1 MFTQEVAPAR
11 VGGSLF
17 NRLRIAERYK
27 TEVFERAKSL
37 GHDMSSDDV
46 RAVADAV
53 SMIRDESKTFNV
65 FDEETLRTSFSD
77 RAACEKLVGI
87 GAEWDEVMTA
97 LDASVEASD
106 PVRVLERLTTMEH
119 LNDRYRAIVA
129 ARYAEL
135 LDRPRLR
142 LIRDHSPC
150 RSVVRRSFPARQGD
164 RCHPRSDKPERG
176 LRRPHDDA
184 SARPRQAQVLLQRA
198 ATYSARATSRPNC

>member
-1 MFTQEVAPAR
+1 MRAPVASRRRRRTPFAAHEGAYIYRPELYRVDKKGRRPTAAVVMFTQEVAPAR

-106 PVRVLERLTTMEH
+106 PVRVLERLTTLEH

-135 LDRPRLR
+135 LDH
-142 LIRDHSPC
+142 DH
-150 RSVVRRSFPARQGD
+150 G
-164 RCHPRSDKPERG
+164 H
-176 LRRPHDDA
+176 
-184 SARPRQAQVLLQRA
+184 
-198 ATYSARATSRPNC
+198 